1 MNQEQRYIR
10 GKKKPNLSNL
20 YSTLFMSR
28 TDLIILST
36 RCFEHSYLHGRRT
49 GHRSSLK
56 VLSAVHTL
64 SQLIK
69 GSLLFRS
76 CLRRLDLRAYLK
88 GHTSLDVNSCKG
100 HRGHQTKELKGVFNV
115 CDVHVCREALG
126 QSPGASS
133 APPPSRSP
141 KGHLKL
147 LRSSTLLSPS
157 GHMAS
162 PRPSSN
168 PTTTTQP
175 VPDRVGVG
183 PASPPRPV
191 NHRRR
196 GPPPTKRPWK
206 MGKGGTIADGVREP
220 RIAVI
225 GILLTCAAFNN
236 SS

>member
-28 TDLIILST
+28 TDLILST

-56 VLSAVHTL
+56 VLSSVHTL

-157 GHMAS
+157 VTWRLRA
-162 PRPSSN
+162 PRQ
-168 PTTTTQP
+168 T
-175 VPDRVGVG
+175 
-183 PASPPRPV
+183 
-191 NHRRR
+191 
-196 GPPPTKRPWK
+196 PPPPHSRCQIAWVWAPPLLH
-206 MGKGGTIADGVREP
+206 GRSTIGAVDHHPPNVHGRWEREGP
-220 RIAVI
+220 LRMVCESHA
-225 GILLTCAAFNN
+225 
-236 SS
+236 SRS